1 MPLGVPVALTLS
13 PCVPEAVRGGS
24 VWTLLYSPR
33 VSWEDLGDWF
43 VKGTLQIKQMI
54 TSNYGECY
62 KEKLQTWLF

>member
-1 MPLGVPVALTLS
+1 MKILESVSIKNWLS
-13 PCVPEAVRGGS
+13 Q
-24 VWTLLYSPR
+24 LI
-33 VSWEDLGDWF
+33 DLGDWF